1 MNDPAPND
9 DEPEYI
15 PDPEKEQQAKNVHFT
30 VSIIRLLAVGLL
42 IAGIVIAT
50 NRMAPIPPWPG
61 YVLIGVALFQMWF
74 VPIWII
80 RQFVKARVAEEEAA
94 EANAKQQDDE

>member
-1 MNDPAPND
+1 MTDPAPPT

-15 PDPEKEQQAKNVHFT
+15 PDPEKEKQAKGVHLM
-30 VSIIRLLAVGLL
+30 VSIIRLLGVFLL

-61 YVLIGVALFQMWF
+61 YVLILIGLFQMWF

-80 RQFVKARVAEEEAA
+80 RQYVKARVAEEEMAKNAA
-94 EANAKQQDDE
+94 DSEGD